1 VATVVDYAACA
12 WTTGQ
17 VDASGLAD
25 LHQVIEDQAGPGS
38 AGMADVLGAL
48 DAAAIERHRLTE
60 EREQVCRA
68 KAQAVA
74 VTTSEQRAEME
85 RQRLAVV
92 GARAAVATSLRT
104 SAASIERV
112 MPAYE
117 VQAAGVRA
125 QLRHLAKLAAT
136 AKDAGEL
143 ATLVELAREP
153 MGSATALRG
162 LTDGQREQQALQR
175 SWAKAERRH
184 APRRRAPA
192 LATGTASSG
201 DGSHTAFSPVPVGVG
216 RVSCPY
222 CTLVMFEVALDDHLA
237 ICGSRRGSVGA

>member
-1 VATVVDYAACA
+1 VVDYAACA

-60 EREQVCRA
+60 EREQVRRA
-68 KAQAVA
+68 TAQAVA
-74 VTTSEQRAEME
+74 VATGAQRAEVE
-85 RQRLAVV
+85 RQHLAAV
-92 GARAAVATSLRT
+92 GARAAVAETLRT
-104 SAASIERV
+104 AATSIARV

-117 VQAAGVRA
+117 AQAAGARA

-143 ATLVELAREP
+143 ATLAELAREP

-175 SWAKAERRH
+175 SWAKAERTR

-192 LATGTASSG
+192 LPAGTASSG
-201 DGSHTAFSPVPVGVG
+201 DGSSAGFSPVPVGAG
-216 RVSCPY
+216 RKSCPH
-222 CTLVMFEVALDDHLA
+222 CTLVLFEVALADHLA
-237 ICGSRRGSVGA
+237 ICGSRRR